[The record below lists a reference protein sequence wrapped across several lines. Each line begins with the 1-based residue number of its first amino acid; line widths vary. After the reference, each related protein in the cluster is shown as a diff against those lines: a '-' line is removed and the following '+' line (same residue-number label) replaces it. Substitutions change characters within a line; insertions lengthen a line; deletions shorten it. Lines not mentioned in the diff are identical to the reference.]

1 MWRFPPRSFVRSSDG
16 ELEKEGE
23 TKMTEGR
30 KNDGE
35 RTEGP
40 GDDLCESLKRG
51 NGEGNGAET
60 EMTEI

>member
-1 MWRFPPRSFVRSSDG
+1 
-16 ELEKEGE
+16 
-23 TKMTEGR
+23 MTEGR